1 MKHSK
6 KKKYNLTTYY
16 IILIS
21 ILISPLL
28 ILNSSYKVKQRN
40 QSKLNNNEYNLKKNN
55 LRNLDF
61 NSDSLEVCSRSS
73 EELVNYFQTGDTN
86 LVKLYEYQEDSEPSN
101 TTIYLINILSD
112 EGDSGDNTKF
122 SILIIFNW

>member
-1 MKHSK
+1 MKPSK
-6 KKKYNLTTYY
+6 KKKYNFTSYY

-28 ILNSSYKVKQRN
+28 ILNSSYKIKQRN
-40 QSKLNNNEYNLKKNN
+40 QAKLNNNEYISKKNI

-86 LVKLYEYQEDSEPSN
+86 LVKLYE
-101 TTIYLINILSD
+101 
-112 EGDSGDNTKF
+112 
-122 SILIIFNW
+122 

>member
-1 MKHSK
+1 MVDIDERVVSMKFDSSDFEKKSK
-6 KKKYNLTTYY
+6 TT
-16 IILIS
+16 
-21 ILISPLL
+21 
-28 ILNSSYKVKQRN
+28 LNTLDQLN
-40 QSKLNNNEYNLKKNN
+40 DKLSFK
-55 LRNLDF
+55 DAA

-112 EGDSGDNTKF
+112 EGDSGDNSKKYAKHLAPM
-122 SILIIFNW
+122 IVL